1 MDGVG
6 FNERKKIQEEP
17 PGLPYVEKGYQGF
30 SRGWMGLLGLIV
42 GLTSS
47 ILVVHLLIQTS
58 NLKSQLA
65 DVRDTIIEYKTLAE
79 KNEKTIEDLLRQAF
93 EILKIIKTKIVLAHI
108 GSKFL

>member
-1 MDGVG
+1 MEGVG

-30 SRGWMGLLGLIV
+30 SRRWIGLPLSLIV

-65 DVRDTIIEYKTLAE
+65 DVKDTIIECKTLAE
-79 KNEKTIEDLLRQAF
+79 KNERTIEALRRQAFLF
-93 EILKIIKTKIVLAHI
+93 EILKII
-108 GSKFL
+108 